1 MSCQAEGDE
10 VGLWR
15 VRALHGH
22 RDCAGTKSCEA
33 RRRIVRERHA
43 GSILGLSESEV
54 GQRPAAALGVCAY
67 EQADDY
73 EAAVGR
79 LSKRKVLHDVRRAER
94 RGYRYGAFEPRQR
107 VDEIERI
114 NKSKP
119 VRSGGRMKAAY
130 QRSASEI
137 LDELN
142 TDDTATPGMCPLH
155 FDHWVGAFRGVV
167 ERGASW
173 TSARDEEE
181 LYAYIRIRRFGEY
194 MVYGQILGD
203 QTALPDGVM
212 NFLHINFVRDVL
224 SADEGEW
231 ASIQCIVY
239 GTWASGG
246 AGLQRWKARVGFAP
260 AYLVVADEYPG

>member
-1 MSCQAEGDE
+1 MSSQIESDK

-22 RDCAGTKSCEA
+22 SDCAGTKGCEA

-43 GSILGLSESEV
+43 GSILSLGEADV

-67 EQADDY
+67 DEADDY

-94 RGYRYGAFEPRQR
+94 RGYRFAPFEPRQR
-107 VDEIERI
+107 VEEIERI

-119 VRSGGRMKAAY
+119 VRSGGRMKPAY
-130 QRSASEI
+130 QRTAGEI
-137 LDELN
+137 LEELN
-142 TDDTATPGMCPLH
+142 TDDTAAPGTCALH
-155 FDHWVGAFRGVV
+155 FDHWVGAFKGSV
-167 ERGASW
+167 
-173 TSARDEEE
+173 AREVSGTNAQDGEE
-181 LYAYIRIRRFGEY
+181 LYAYLRIRRFGDY
-194 MVYGQILGD
+194 VVYGQVLGD
-203 QTALPDGVM
+203 QMALPDGVM
-212 NFLHINFVRDVL
+212 NFLHVSLVRDVL

-231 ASIQCIVY
+231 AGVQCIVY

-246 AGLQRWKARVGFAP
+246 AGLQRWKGRVGFAP
-260 AYLVVADEYPG
+260 AYLVVADEHPG